1 MIETPFGVYRTH
13 TTMHSNPDIPGIS
26 SLLYSEYD
34 ILDPTSQ
41 HHTHHEY
48 PPPRHQELRIFIPLI
63 FDGVTFA
70 IENQK
75 DVRKSSQSVEG
86 SRSNGA
92 SIRVVATKQSGCFIE
107 EFICYVRSNRQ

>member
-1 MIETPFGVYRTH
+1 M
-13 TTMHSNPDIPGIS
+13 
-26 SLLYSEYD
+26 LYSHPKRED
-34 ILDPTSQ
+34 RQ
-41 HHTHHEY
+41 QHTHHEY

-75 DVRKSSQSVEG
+75 DVRKSSPVEG

-92 SIRVVATKQSGCFIE
+92 SSRVVAKQEPSLRNLHAT
-107 EFICYVRSNRQ
+107 YVRIDSDRRDQG